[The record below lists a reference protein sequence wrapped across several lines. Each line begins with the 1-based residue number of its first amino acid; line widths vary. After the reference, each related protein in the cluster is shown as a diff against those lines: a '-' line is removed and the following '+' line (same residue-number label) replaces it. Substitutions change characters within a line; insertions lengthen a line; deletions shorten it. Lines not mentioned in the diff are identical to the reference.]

1 LETVIAP
8 TITMRTTF
16 ALLSALS
23 LASAGPA
30 PIYPGF
36 KLLWS
41 DGFEGAAGATPNQDN
56 WNFITE

>member
-1 LETVIAP
+1 
-8 TITMRTTF
+8 MRTTTL

-36 KLLWS
+36 KVLWS
-41 DGFEGAAGATPNQDN
+41 DGFDGSAGATPNQDN